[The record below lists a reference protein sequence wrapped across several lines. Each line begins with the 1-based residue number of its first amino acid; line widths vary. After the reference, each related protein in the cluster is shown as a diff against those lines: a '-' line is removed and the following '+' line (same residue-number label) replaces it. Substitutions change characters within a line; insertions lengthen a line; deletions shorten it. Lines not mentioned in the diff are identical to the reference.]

1 VRTFLRNGRIKR
13 GDMAG
18 KKNSNIMS
26 VSGITPEFQDRLKVI
41 AEKRGL
47 SVSKMVRDI
56 LEKHFPPNGDVFT
69 LVFTVPFELK
79 GDEEKFKEWMV
90 ARSIAVV
97 EKMTKE

>member
-1 VRTFLRNGRIKR
+1 
-13 GDMAG
+13 MAA

-47 SVSKMVRDI
+47 SVSKMVREL
-56 LEKHFPPNGDVFT
+56 LEKHFPPSGDVFT

-79 GDEEKFKEWMV
+79 ADQEKFKEWMV
-90 ARSIAVV
+90 QRAVAVV